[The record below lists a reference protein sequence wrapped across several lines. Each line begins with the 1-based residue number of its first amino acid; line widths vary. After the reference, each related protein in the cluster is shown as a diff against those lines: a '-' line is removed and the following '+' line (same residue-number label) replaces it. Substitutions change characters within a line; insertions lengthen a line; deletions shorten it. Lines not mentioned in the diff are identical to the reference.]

1 MRFTPRPTARTTPA
15 RLSPL
20 SLALAAL
27 FALPLSSQAQTNSA
41 APAQPAASAEESS
54 AAKAATAEATGGTN
68 KLEAVKVTARR
79 REETLRDVPV
89 AVTAL
94 SATALEA
101 LNVKNLGD
109 LQGQVPNL
117 TVYAARG
124 SNSTITTFIR
134 GVGQAD
140 PLWGVDPGVG
150 IYLDDVYM
158 ARPQG
163 ALLEVFDVQRIEV
176 LRGPQGTL
184 YGKNTI
190 GGAIKYVS
198 RPLGTATE
206 GSLSF
211 STGNYGQA
219 NFKGSVGGSTA
230 DGQIRARFAV
240 ASLNR
245 EGYGKNLT
253 DGSDVSNQDTTA
265 ARATVGY
272 FAKDMPLTVVFSADR
287 ALDDSNMRGFKRL
300 NANPPVESN
309 YDIATGM
316 ANKNSTDTRG
326 HSLTATLNLSNA
338 WTAKF
343 VHANRRGLTNTGIDF
358 DGLPAKTADVLARYA
373 DKQTSNELQ
382 FSYDSGSGHAG
393 VLGLYQ
399 FDGEAGGTVLNNF
412 FNLLFGST
420 NGTVYTKGKAVY
432 GDWSW
437 RLSPSFS
444 LSTGLR
450 YTKESKH
457 ARVLNQ
463 GFKDATFS
471 QVTGV
476 TADFDKTRE
485 VSNTAPKLS
494 LDYKLSGTTNLYASA
509 SRGFKSGGYNV
520 RAQAVAVPRSAEPFN
535 DETLDSL
542 ELGAK
547 TVLDGGRLEINSAVF
562 HNKYKNVQLSIFTSY
577 IAANGTPSFFG
588 DFTNAGK
595 ATVQGAEVEFAWRP
609 DSAWSLSGNVAYV
622 NAKYDEY
629 IDRGVN
635 VAADKKF
642 SNTPK
647 FQGALNIEYRT
658 GVPLGGVLK
667 TRLGLNY
674 RTKVYPTT
682 DLSEVIAQNA
692 YGLISAGLIWE
703 KTERLSFS
711 LQGSNLANK
720 AYRTDGYNIPSLTVL
735 SGFYGAP
742 RTFTAGV
749 GYKF

>member
-1 MRFTPRPTARTTPA
+1 MRFTPRPTARTNLA

-27 FALPLSSQAQTNSA
+27 FALPLSSQAQTSSA

-54 AAKAATAEATGGTN
+54 AAKTATAEATGGTN

-79 REETLRDVPV
+79 REESLRDVPV

-272 FAKDMPLTVVFSADR
+272 FAKDMPLSVVFSADR

-326 HSLTATLNLSNA
+326 HSLTATLNLSNE

-373 DKQTSNELQ
+373 DKQISNELQ

-420 NGTVYTKGKAVY
+420 NGTVYTKGKAAY
-432 GDWSW
+432 ADWSW

-520 RAQAVAVPRSAEPFN
+520 RAQAVAVPRSAEPFE

-720 AYRTDGYNIPSLTVL
+720 AYRTDGYNIASLTVL

-742 RTFTAGV
+742 RTITAGV